1 VTNEPLQQSF
11 TAGGVAARPVTVRP
25 ARRSE
30 ANQLID
36 ALTESFS
43 DSALFDWL
51 VLQDSEADRRRRLVF
66 EAFVDILGFGHG
78 EVWTTDDHAGVAIW
92 HQPGQWRMEFADL
105 LRFLPLFVKAAGYA
119 TSWQKL
125 IGLNKLG
132 RRHPRYPHFYLLS
145 LGVIPSRQEQ
155 GCARALLRP
164 LLKRCDERR
173 CPAYLETANERNIAV
188 YERYGFELQETFDLP
203 FGGPTIWTMRRYTA
217 DSRPQPSSMA
227 GQ

>member
-1 VTNEPLQQSF
+1 
-11 TAGGVAARPVTVRP
+11 VTVRP

-105 LRFLPLFVKAAGYA
+105 GWNDLFEQPVRAEGGRLVAPPGN
-119 TSWQKL
+119 
-125 IGLNKLG
+125 GLGLVPKPDLM
-132 RRHPRYPHFYLLS
+132 
-145 LGVIPSRQEQ
+145 
-155 GCARALLRP
+155 
-164 LLKRCDERR
+164 ERWR
-173 CPAYLETANERNIAV
+173 V
-188 YERYGFELQETFDLP
+188 G
-203 FGGPTIWTMRRYTA
+203 
-217 DSRPQPSSMA
+217 
-227 GQ
+227 